1 MPSKNKAGPKSNSK
15 KFKPGR
21 AGDPAGRSDSPKGEG
36 FTFVDRS
43 GKVHGRAGGPKP
55 AHVEKESPKLFQGK
69 RFKREEFTGDRGGQS
84 ERPEKFSIKFDRG
97 ARPQGGDPSA
107 SKPLPK
113 LPSKDKFKSRY
124 DKHGESTDKFRNRD
138 EKSDNRSGKR
148 FGKKVGHGGASH
160 FEKRAETFGG
170 RPERSERK
178 THHHGKDFHG
188 KDHHGKPNRNTR
200 AAGQGGPVKKYK
212 ATIDKNRKGFGF
224 IIFESR
230 ELEDAFI
237 PPRDADQFFH
247 GDRVEVSV
255 NSYDEVEK
263 IDVLN
268 HRFRE
273 IVGKYTPH
281 PTNPTKGGWVVYEQK
296 RTREEVFIP
305 SVPPQFAGKLEAED
319 WIRVKLTFQT
329 EGPHPVTGEIADV
342 YGKELPPSADV
353 GMIAAEFS
361 LIEEHSAAA
370 ELEARSQ
377 KLEIP
382 GKDMEGREDLREV
395 PFITIDGET
404 ARDFDDAIFVERDKS
419 GYILWVA
426 IADVSHYVYD
436 GTALDQD
443 ARSRGTSVYFPERA
457 FHMLPRALSENLCSL
472 RPNEPRLTM
481 VAKMYFDRAGIVQ
494 REKTELME
502 AVIQSKRRATYNE
515 IQAEWDQN
523 KENKSWEYSA
533 HFELYALL
541 RKMRQDRGSIDF
553 DLPEAELKV
562 QPTGEVISIKE
573 RARIEAH
580 RLIEEFMIAAN
591 EGVTEWIMDR
601 HWPFIYRVH
610 EEPAMDSLEKFRTL
624 AATVGLDIPIAEGTS
639 PKVIAEA
646 VRKIDGHPAQF
657 LLNMALLRSMK
668 QAVYSATHGIHYGL
682 ASQAYTHFTSPIRRY
697 PDLVVHRMLRKA
709 LRTEKKIDKQPGPE
723 ELEKLEQDLVDVAEH
738 CSYRER
744 LASDAERESIKLKQV
759 RAILPHLGKEFDA
772 KINGMIE
779 PGMFAKISDPFCE
792 GLVAKEMMLD
802 DFYQFNEEKMT
813 YVGKRKKRI
822 FKVGDPVRI
831 QVVKADV
838 ERRQIDFGLPSDE
851 PGKNA
856 GRDAGKEPA
865 RDSFKGPSRAPG
877 RDSGKDSGKDFGKR
891 GGGDDRRERKPKN
904 SGKKRTR

>member
-1 MPSKNKAGPKSNSK
+1 MTPKQKAGPKSGKPHQK
-15 KFKPGR
+15 KPPKTGRPGGPAGKPGGKND
-21 AGDPAGRSDSPKGEG
+21 APKSGG

-43 GKVHGRAGGPKP
+43 GKTHGRPGGHKP
-55 AHVEKESPKLFQGK
+55 PVEDESPRPFQIAKARPDRFGGGEEKLK
-69 RFKREEFTGDRGGQS
+69 SPSK
-84 ERPEKFSIKFDRG
+84 KFSFRDEKPGERKIKIGSSPG
-97 ARPQGGDPSA
+97 ARPGGRPAGRPGDRPEDR
-107 SKPLPK
+107 
-113 LPSKDKFKSRY
+113 KDKFKTRY
-124 DKHGESTDKFRNRD
+124 DKFGNRDEKFRNRD
-138 EKSDNRSGKR
+138 EKFAGRSGKR
-148 FGKKVGHGGASH
+148 SDKAFGGGH
-160 FEKRAETFGG
+160 RAEKYED
-170 RPERSERK
+170 RPDRSKSERRPPRK
-178 THHHGKDFHG
+178 
-188 KDHHGKPNRNTR
+188 
-200 AAGQGGPVKKYK
+200 QGGPVKKYK

-224 IIFESR
+224 LIFESR

-237 PPRDADQFFH
+237 PPRDADQYFH

-255 NSYDEVEK
+255 NSYDEVEQ
-263 IDVLN
+263 ISVLA

-273 IVGKYTPH
+273 LVGKYTPH
-281 PTNPTKGGWVVYEQK
+281 PTTPAKGGWVVYEQK

-305 SVPPQFAGKLEAED
+305 TVPPQFVGKLEAED

-353 GMIAAEFS
+353 GMISSEFS
-361 LIEEHSAAA
+361 LIEEHTPAA
-370 ELEARSQ
+370 EEEARTKTLQ
-377 KLEIP
+377 IP
-382 GKDMEGREDLREV
+382 GKDMEGREDLRSV

-404 ARDFDDAIFVERDKS
+404 ARDFDDAIFVEREKS

-426 IADVSHYVYD
+426 IADVSHYVVE
-436 GTALDQD
+436 GSALDQD

-481 VAKMYFDRAGIVQ
+481 VAKMFFDREGHVQ
-494 REKTELME
+494 RHRTELME

-523 KENKSWEYSA
+523 KQNKAWEYSA

-601 HWPFIYRVH
+601 KWPFIYRVH
-610 EEPAMDSLEKFRTL
+610 EEPAMDALEKFRDL
-624 AATVGLDIPIAEGTS
+624 AATVGIDIQITEGIS
-639 PKVIAEA
+639 PKVMAEA
-646 VRKIDGHPAQF
+646 VRKIEGHPAQF
-657 LLNMALLRSMK
+657 LLNMSLLRSMK
-668 QAVYSATHGIHYGL
+668 QAIYSATHGIHYGL

-697 PDLVVHRMLRKA
+697 PDLVVHRMLRRA
-709 LRTEKKIDKQPGPE
+709 LRTEKKIEKPLGAPQ
-723 ELEKLEQDLVDVAEH
+723 LEKLEQDLVDVAEH

-772 KINGMIE
+772 KIGGMIE
-779 PGMFAKISDPFCE
+779 TGMFAKISDPFCE
-792 GLVAKEMMLD
+792 GLVAKDMMLD

-813 YVGKRKKRI
+813 FVGKRKKRI
-822 FKVGDPVRI
+822 FRIGDAIKV

-838 ERRQIDFGLPSDE
+838 ERRQIDFGLPEEDSE
-851 PGKNA
+851 QE
-856 GRDAGKEPA
+856 GRPK
-865 RDSFKGPSRAPG
+865 
-877 RDSGKDSGKDFGKR
+877 
-891 GGGDDRRERKPKN
+891 KPKHD
-904 SGKKRTR
+904 KHEMKRTR